1 MRNRLIGNDSRPMLY
16 FFDSCKASI
25 RTIPRLQ
32 HDPMKAEDIDAE
44 SVDHAADETRYA
56 CMARPWLKGP
66 SLEERIKALPID
78 YVQKQEPIGTSEWE
92 KHWKA
97 YL

>member
-1 MRNRLIGNDSRPMLY
+1 MYGTALAQR
-16 FFDSCKASI
+16 
-25 RTIPRLQ
+25 
-32 HDPMKAEDIDAE
+32 
-44 SVDHAADETRYA
+44 
-56 CMARPWLKGP
+56 P

>member
-1 MRNRLIGNDSRPMLY
+1 
-16 FFDSCKASI
+16 
-25 RTIPRLQ
+25 
-32 HDPMKAEDIDAE
+32 MKAGDIDTE
-44 SVDHAADETRYA
+44 SVDRAANETRYTRLA
-56 CMARPWLKGP
+56 QPWLKGP
-66 SLEERIKALPID
+66 GLEERIKALPID

>member
-1 MRNRLIGNDSRPMLY
+1 MQSLNPDNSAPSARSDEGRGYRY
-16 FFDSCKASI
+16 
-25 RTIPRLQ
+25 R
-32 HDPMKAEDIDAE
+32 

-56 CMARPWLKGP
+56 CMARPWLKAP

-78 YVQKQEPIGTSEWE
+78 YVQKQESIAANEWE

>member
-1 MRNRLIGNDSRPMLY
+1 MLY
-16 FFDSCKASI
+16 FSGNRLASI
-25 RTIPRLQ
+25 RIIPHLLR
-32 HDPMKAEDIDAE
+32 DPMKAEDIDTE

-56 CMARPWLKGP
+56 GMPRPWLKTP
-66 SLEERIKALPID
+66 SLEERIKALPLD
-78 YVQKQEPIGTSEWE
+78 YVQKQVGTSEWE